1 MAFTFMSM
9 KAEFTI
15 KHLGRLDLKVVDDQ
29 YQKTHLGRVDLKGH
43 L

>member
-1 MAFTFMSM
+1 MSFTFMCV
-9 KAEFTI
+9 KVEFTI

-29 YQKTHLGRVDLKGH
+29 YQKTLLGLFDLKGH

>member
-1 MAFTFMSM
+1 MCM

-15 KHLGRLDLKVVDDQ
+15 KYLGRLNLMVVDDQ
-29 YQKTHLGRVDLKGH
+29 YQKTLLGRVDLKGH

>member
-1 MAFTFMSM
+1 MSFTFMCM

-15 KHLGRLDLKVVDDQ
+15 KHLGRLDLNVVDDQ
-29 YQKTHLGRVDLKGH
+29 YQKTLLGRVDLKGN